1 MTRQHSILQERERG
15 GDMYDN
21 WLPVILR
28 VLRARHNSQ
37 CYREVK
43 RERGGERRRRKGVVF
58 VHVTRCW
65 VKMKWKWM
73 KMKWNEPGRQSSME
87 PTKQYWLKKEG
98 VCRGG
103 ARIVPNQRSYCF
115 RCHFCHAKNVPRES
129 EITRAFPFLFSN
141 GSRAISMRTLCH
153 AGKFYGCR
161 NQNCLCWQCI
171 AIKC

>member
-1 MTRQHSILQERERG
+1 
-15 GDMYDN
+15 
-21 WLPVILR
+21 
-28 VLRARHNSQ
+28 
-37 CYREVK
+37 
-43 RERGGERRRRKGVVF
+43 
-58 VHVTRCW
+58 
-65 VKMKWKWM
+65 
-73 KMKWNEPGRQSSME
+73 ME

-161 NQNCLCWQCI
+161 NQNCLCGQCI
-171 AIKC
+171 AIKCSLHLKGNRTGDATWPKSVENVQMQASFNDSNDICCYMNTRGVPQLESVSQ